1 MSTEAAAPAARES
14 TRPQDATGRATTSE
28 SSGGRLPGEEGVWV
42 FILGDLVVFALFFGT
57 IVYTRGQDHAAFAD
71 GQAHLHRA
79 LGVLNTVVLLTSSL
93 LVARGVRAVDGRG
106 PGRAPLLFGLAVG
119 CALVFCGVKAIEYTS
134 LLSDGFNPGTSDFF
148 LYYFIFTGIHL
159 GHVVLGGTLLGFVAR
174 RARRAGPTERDVAF
188 AETGASFWHLV
199 DLLWI
204 VLFSL
209 LYLMN

>member
-1 MSTEAAAPAARES
+1 MTTQAAVPAGLQAPGPGPAAGPPAQPAPA
-14 TRPQDATGRATTSE
+14 
-28 SSGGRLPGEEGVWV
+28 GGRLPGEEGVWV

-57 IVYTRGQDHAAFAD
+57 IVYTRGQDHAAFAA
-71 GQAHLHRA
+71 GQAHLHRG

-119 CALVFCGVKAIEYTS
+119 CALVFCAVKAVEYTS
-134 LLSDGFNPGTSDFF
+134 LLSDGYSPGTSDFF

-159 GHVVLGGTLLGFVAR
+159 GHVVLGGTLLTFVAR
-174 RARRAGPTERDVAF
+174 RARKADPTGRDIAF